1 MPGGE
6 RGALINGIDLSH
18 HNGEASAPLSAA
30 FAIVRVS
37 FGMPD
42 GRTLPDLA
50 AEGHLERLTSD
61 GKPRVLAA
69 YHYLATGPAGA
80 SGEDQAAFFLERVGV
95 LERRFGL
102 LGRACDS
109 EPLRDKDAAG
119 KRIPWDP
126 VEVVRD
132 RVLGFMMACS
142 AARPCLAY
150 GSREWWARLALPW
163 WFAMHCPYWA
173 ASAPPAPP
181 PWPAASIQ
189 QAAAPVGGVD
199 RNTFEGTRDEL
210 RALLG
215 LP

>member
-1 MPGGE
+1 MTLQGC
-6 RGALINGIDLSH
+6 DLSH
-18 HNGEASAPLSAA
+18 HNGEHSAPLLD
-30 FAIVRVS
+30 FAIVRIS
-37 FGMPD
+37 YGMPD

-50 AEGHLERLTSD
+50 AEGHFARLTSD

-69 YHYLATGPAGA
+69 YHYLSTGPAGA
-80 SGEDQAAFFLERVGV
+80 SDEDQAAFFLERVGA
-95 LERRFGL
+95 LEKRFGL

-126 VEVVRD
+126 VETVYD
-132 RVLGFMMACS
+132 RVLGFGMACS

-150 GSREWWARLALPW
+150 GSREWWARLQLPW

-173 ASAPPAPP
+173 ASAPPPP
-181 PWPAASIQ
+181 APWPSAAIQ
-189 QAAAPVGGVD
+189 QSPAPVGGVD
-199 RNTFEGTRDEL
+199 RNVFEGTREEL